1 MADTPTQPAADD
13 LASKA
18 PVTTADLGAPPP
30 AAVEDEDA
38 VDTTAEAVTKGA
50 QSEIVAE
57 ITLADIMFTKEVAI
71 RNFTG
76 NQRSRYVGIVLIPR
90 MAAMNVNQMF
100 TAVRV
105 TIGVMTKASVPV
117 SIGTL

>member
-13 LASKA
+13 LASEA
-18 PVTTADLGAPPP
+18 PVTIADLGAPPV
-30 AAVEDEDA
+30 AVELEDA
-38 VDTTAEAVTKGA
+38 VDTTAEAVTKDA
-50 QSEIVAE
+50 QSDIVAE
-57 ITLADIMFTKEVAI
+57 ITLADIMFTIEVTI

-90 MAAMNVNQMF
+90 IKAMNVNQMF

-105 TIGVMTKASVPV
+105 TIGIMTKASVPV